1 MSDKNSIKKPKSA
14 RRFLRPRIKSKD
26 TSAVNTESIPRIT
39 NENVSQQREEVLSG
53 AKKYVYPL
61 KHSRHKIVI
70 VSVSIV
76 VALFISF
83 MTYTL
88 LNLYKFQNTSKF
100 MYQVTKIIPFPV
112 ARVGGNFVPY
122 ESYLFELRHYI
133 HYFENQQEL
142 DFNSDSGKAQ
152 LSEQRKRSLDTVVNQ
167 AYINKIAKEKNITVS
182 NGEIDKQIT
191 LLKSQN
197 RLGGEDKVFE
207 DVLKDFW
214 GWSTS
219 DFRRSISNEI
229 LKNKVIQSLDP
240 TVRIKADTALAQI
253 KSGKDFA
260 TVAKEFSDDETTK
273 DKGGELGFLVSKSDR
288 NIPPQTAEALFNLKP
303 GEVSK
308 VVDLGYG
315 LEIVKNLGVQGDKVK
330 AARIFFAYKDL
341 DSYLNDYKAQQKARV
356 FIRVN

>member
-1 MSDKNSIKKPKSA
+1 MSDNNSIKKPKSA
-14 RRFLRPRIKSKD
+14 RRFLRPRVKSKE

-76 VALFISF
+76 VAMFIGF

-100 MYQVTKIIPFPV
+100 MHQVTKIIPFPV
-112 ARVGGNFVPY
+112 ARVGGTFVSY

-152 LSEQRKRSLDTVVNQ
+152 LAEQRKRSLDTVVNE

-182 NGEIDKQIT
+182 NEEIVKQIT

-229 LKNKVIQSLDP
+229 LKNKVVQALDP
-240 TVRIKADTALAQI
+240 TVRVKANTALAQI
-253 KSGKDFA
+253 NSGKDFA

-288 NIPPQTAEALFNLKP
+288 NIPPQTAEALFNLKT

-308 VVDLGYG
+308 VIDLGYG